1 MESNLKH
8 LDKSQSC
15 MLLDGQETCFS
26 ICFMEFIYDV
36 LWKALKGVVGTCVK
50 P

>member
-1 MESNLKH
+1 MESDLKH
-8 LDKSQSC
+8 LDKSQSY

-26 ICFMEFIYDV
+26 FCFMEFIYDV
-36 LWKALKGVVGTCVK
+36 LWKALKGVVGTGMK